1 LNGIE
6 ASKEIMTR
14 LGTPVIYLTACS
26 DRKLLE
32 QIWNTGYGCI
42 VKPFDE
48 KDLEKILILFLR
60 GAGWR
65 KRI

>member
-1 LNGIE
+1 
-6 ASKEIMTR
+6 MTR